1 MNQANLK
8 SEKKTTHSFW
18 DRLSGRAQFKDESA
32 RLEAFLNAFPGAYCG
47 FGTDG
52 QSVAYHPECED
63 LLGISSIQSIHD
75 IQNALSSADS
85 AALESYFD
93 RLQEHGR
100 HFTLKSKTRSGDKII
115 RINGRKGSDIDG
127 RLLYYILWFEDITDQ
142 EADYQKLR
150 EESEAA
156 KQDVKRLT
164 LGYENQPFPVWFHN
178 IRGKLIWVNGAYEQY
193 TGKTQD
199 EILEQQ
205 IELPLK
211 NRASEPVLKA
221 LAQKALLEGQPQ
233 ESKIHSIQKGQR
245 RKLLIRSAPLLPVDH
260 CISYAVDITDEE
272 QNEQKHAQ
280 IIEAYNELFHH
291 LTTAIGIYDQDG
303 RLEYYNTAYAQLWG
317 VEEQWLNA
325 KPRLT
330 EILEKLREQRRLPE
344 QADFRAYKQ
353 EWMDMFTD
361 LIEPLDDMLY
371 LPDGSALRMLVI
383 PRPHGGIM
391 TTFEDVTSR
400 LELESSYNTLIA
412 VQKETLDNLAEGV
425 VVFGGD
431 GRLKLCNTAFTQTWK
446 INPENIEGEP
456 HISQVVNMMENL
468 FSESAWPEI
477 RDFILA
483 LALNR
488 EEISRE
494 IERIDNVTLD
504 CAATPLPDGGA
515 LVTFTDITDR
525 ALAEKALKEKNAALQ
540 TAEQLK
546 VDFLA
551 NVSYQLR
558 TPLNA
563 MIGFNDMLK
572 NEYFGPLNDKQKE
585 YTLDMEESGI
595 RLKTL
600 IDDILDLSTIEAGYL
615 ELSREDESIKPLLEN
630 LYTLTED
637 WARKENVRLQM
648 KCPSNIGTGF
658 IDSGRIK
665 QVLLNLMRNALEH
678 TPEGGEVILGAKREK
693 DLVLLYVQDT
703 GGGIGELEVERI
715 FKPFERGQ
723 ANEDL
728 TINNNDTRG
737 AGLGLTLVKN
747 ITELHGGEVRV
758 DTRIG
763 EGTTI
768 TIALPRASTNESSE
782 SSAA

>member
-8 SEKKTTHSFW
+8 AKQSHKHSFW
-18 DRLSGRAQFKDESA
+18 DRLTGKAAIIDERA

-47 FGTDG
+47 FGTD
-52 QSVAYHPECED
+52 QKSVAYHPDCEK
-63 LLGISSIQSIHD
+63 LLGITEIKSIHD
-75 IQNALSSADS
+75 VQNALSGSDS
-85 AALESYFD
+85 AALESYYD
-93 RLQEHGR
+93 RLEEHGR
-100 HFTLKSKTRSGDKII
+100 AFHLKVKTRVDNRII
-115 RINGRKGSDIDG
+115 RINGRKGADIEG
-127 RLLYYILWFEDITDQ
+127 SLHYYILWFEDITEQ
-142 EADYQKLR
+142 ESDYQKLQ
-150 EESEAA
+150 EQSDEAR
-156 KQDVKRLT
+156 KTLKRLT
-164 LGYENQPFPVWFHN
+164 LGLESHPFPVWFHN
-178 IRGKLIWVNGAYEQY
+178 IRGKITWVNAAYEQF
-193 TGKTQD
+193 TGKTQE

-211 NRASEPVLKA
+211 NRAQDPL
-221 LAQKALLEGQPQ
+221 LASMAKKALLDGQPQ
-233 ESKIHSIQKGQR
+233 ENKQYSIIKGKR
-245 RKLLIRSAPLLPVDH
+245 RKLLIRTSPLLAVDH
-260 CISYAVDITDEE
+260 SIGTAMDITDQEE
-272 QNEQKHAQ
+272 NEQKHERVLA
-280 IIEAYNELFHH
+280 AYKELFHH
-291 LTTAIGIYDQDG
+291 LTTAVAIYDDETK
-303 RLEYYNTAYAQLWG
+303 LEYYNTAFSQLWG
-317 VEEQWLNA
+317 LEEQWLNS
-325 KPRLT
+325 KPRLND
-330 EILEKLREQRRLPE
+330 ILEKLREQRRLPE

-353 EWMDMFTD
+353 EWTDMFTG

-391 TTFEDVTSR
+391 VTFEDVTSR

-431 GRLKLCNTAFTQTWK
+431 GRLKLCNTAFTTKWK

-456 HISQVVNMMENL
+456 HVSKVVDMMEEF
-468 FSESAWPEI
+468 FSNDQWDNM
-477 RDFILA
+477 RDFMLA

-488 EEISRE
+488 EEISKE
-494 IERIDNVTLD
+494 ITRNNNTTFD

-525 ALAEKALKEKNAALQ
+525 ARAQKALKEKNAALQ

-585 YTLDMEESGI
+585 YTFDMEESGQ

-615 ELSREDESIKPLLEN
+615 ELNREEEKVKPLLES
-630 LYTLTED
+630 LYDLTQD
-637 WARKENVRLQM
+637 WARKENIRYEF
-648 KCPSNIGTGF
+648 KCPNNIGSAF
-658 IDSGRIK
+658 LDSGRIK
-665 QVLLNLMRNALEH
+665 QALLNLMRNALEH
-678 TPEGGEVILGAKREK
+678 TPEGGQIILGSKREK
-693 DLVLLYVQDT
+693 DLVLLYVEDT
-703 GGGIGELEVERI
+703 GGGIEKEEIERI
-715 FKPFERGQ
+715 FRPFERGN
-723 ANEDL
+723 ASEDL
-728 TINNNDTRG
+728 MVSNNDTRG

-758 DTRIG
+758 DSDFG
-763 EGTTI
+763 HGTTI
-768 TIALPRASTNESSE
+768 TIALPREAKD
-782 SSAA
+782 

>member
-1 MNQANLK
+1 MNHANLK
-8 SEKKTTHSFW
+8 SDKKVFHSFW

-52 QSVAYHPECED
+52 QSVAYHPECETM
-63 LLGISSIQSIHD
+63 LGITSIQSIHD

-100 HFTLKSKTRSGDKII
+100 NFMLKAKTRSGDKII
-115 RINGRKGSDIDG
+115 RIHGRKGSDIDG
-127 RLLYYILWFEDITDQ
+127 RLLFYILWFEDITAQ
-142 EADYQKLR
+142 ESDYQTLR
-150 EESEAA
+150 EESEKA

-164 LGYENQPFPVWFHN
+164 LGFEHQPFPVWFHN
-178 IRGKLIWVNGAYEQY
+178 IRGKLMWVNSAYEQY
-193 TGKTQD
+193 VGKTQD

-221 LAQKALLEGQPQ
+221 FAQKALLEGQTQ
-233 ESKIHSIQKGQR
+233 ENKIHSIHKGQR
-245 RKLLIRSAPLLPVDH
+245 RKLFIRSAPLLPVDH
-260 CISYAVDITDEE
+260 CISYAIDITDEE
-272 QNEQKHAQ
+272 ESEQKHAQ

-291 LTTAIGIYDQDG
+291 LTTAIGIYDQET
-303 RLEYYNTAYAQLWG
+303 RLEYYNVAYAQLWG
-317 VEEQWLNA
+317 LEEQWLNA
-325 KPRLT
+325 KPRMND
-330 EILEKLREQRRLPE
+330 ILEKLREQRRLPE

-353 EWMDMFTD
+353 EWMDMFTG

-371 LPDGSALRMLVI
+371 LPDGTALRMLVI
-383 PRPHGGIM
+383 PRPHGGLM

-431 GRLKLCNTAFTQTWK
+431 GRLKLCNTAFTSTWK

-456 HISQVVNMMENL
+456 HISQVVNMMDGF
-468 FSESAWPEI
+468 FSDAKWPEM

-494 IERIDNVTLD
+494 IERVDQVTLH
-504 CAATPLPDGGA
+504 CSATPLPDGGA

-572 NEYFGPLNDKQKE
+572 NEYFGPLNNKQKE
-585 YTLDMEESGI
+585 YTLDMEESGL

-615 ELSREDESIKPLLEN
+615 ELTLQDEPIKPLLEN

-637 WARKENVRLQM
+637 WARKENIRLQL
-648 KCPSNIGTGF
+648 KCPANIGSGAL
-658 IDSGRIK
+658 DSGRIK
-665 QVLLNLMRNALEH
+665 QVLLNLMRNAIEH
-678 TPEGGEVILGAKREK
+678 TPEGGDVVLGAKREK
-693 DLVLLYVQDT
+693 ENILLFVQDT
-703 GGGIGELEVERI
+703 GGGIDEDEIERI
-715 FKPFERGQ
+715 FRPFERGQ
-723 ANEDL
+723 ASDDI
-728 TINNNDTRG
+728 TVNNNDTRG

-747 ITELHGGEVRV
+747 ITELHGGEVRI
-758 DTRIG
+758 DSRMG

-768 TIALPRASTNESSE
+768 TIALPRDGHTKDA
-782 SSAA
+782 